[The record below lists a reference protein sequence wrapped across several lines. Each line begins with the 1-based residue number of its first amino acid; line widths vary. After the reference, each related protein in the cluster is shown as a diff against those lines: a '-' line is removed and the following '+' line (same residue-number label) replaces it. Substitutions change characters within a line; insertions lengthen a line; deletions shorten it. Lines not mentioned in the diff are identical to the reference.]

1 MKKTIRKNPGDKK
14 AKAGP
19 KTVQAT
25 KEQTNALR
33 EQFLKD
39 GVTPYRAS
47 QIVGCSYE
55 YAAQKFRD
63 FGAELVENEDQ
74 DWLER
79 NEQARKRA
87 LEGLARDIILTE
99 TRITRT
105 TKQLKAAKEIHES
118 IMGNMIEQAEE
129 TEFYNEIQ
137 NIIGELDQKKILQI
151 YKMLDSSLNMQKNYG
166 YYVATLEK
174 AVQEFETFKAELKAQ
189 YDTIEILPSPKAI
202 FEAEMEKRIAERNA
216 IMEKIPQ

>member
-1 MKKTIRKNPGDKK
+1 LTQKRENK

-19 KTVQAT
+19 KSPNIK
-25 KEQTNALR
+25 KEQDKKLR

-39 GVTPYRAS
+39 GVTPWQAA
-47 QIVGCSYE
+47 IIAGCSYP
-55 YAAQKFRD
+55 YACAKFRD

-87 LEGLARDIILTE
+87 LEGLSKDIILTE

-105 TKQLKAAKEIHES
+105 TKQLKAAKEVHDS
-118 IMGNMIEQAEE
+118 IMGNMIEKAEE

-151 YKMLDSSLNMQKNYG
+151 YKMLDSSINMQKNYG
-166 YYVATLEK
+166 YYIVTLESK
-174 AVQEFETFKAELKAQ
+174 VQEFETFKAELKAQ

-216 IMEKIPQ
+216 IMDKIPQ

>member
-1 MKKTIRKNPGDKK
+1 MTPRKKSH

-19 KTVQAT
+19 KSPNIK
-25 KEQTNALR
+25 KEQNDILR

-39 GVTPYRAS
+39 GVTPWQAAL
-47 QIVGCSYE
+47 IAKCSYP
-55 YAAQKFRD
+55 YACQKFRE

-99 TRITRT
+99 TRITRVN
-105 TKQLKAAKEIHES
+105 KQLNAEKEVHDS
-118 IMGNMIEQAEE
+118 IMGNMIMKAEE

-166 YYVATLEK
+166 YYIATLESK
-174 AVQEFETFKAELKAQ
+174 VQEFETFKAELKAQ

-216 IMEKIPQ
+216 INEKTPQ